1 MQISLKN
8 GRWYVAI
15 TCEGVAP
22 KPLPATGKS
31 VGVDVGLTHFAVTS
45 DGQFFE
51 SPRPLDNARL
61 CLERAQRRVTRRKLK
76 SQRRRKAACLLARYH
91 EHVANIRRENCIRVA
106 RALVRHFDRIIVEDI
121 NIPALLRDHPE
132 RARAILDAGWATFIY
147 WLYVKAESA
156 GREVTKVSPAWT
168 SCTCS
173 ECGWRGP
180 RLPLA
185 ARVFVCGACGYSCDR
200 DLNAARNILR
210 LGTSPRG
217 AAPAV
222 GGRRRSAKSAVRG
235 RPGHAGPLTTR
246 AARSDSSSG
255 QSPEHRAVF
264 RSEQYKPDSG
274 SGGGDGDDK
283 EVVWEPK
290 VDARGR
296 EVMEA

>member
-106 RALVRHFDRIIVEDI
+106 RALVRQFDRIIVEDI

-156 GREVTKVSPAWT
+156 GREVTKVNPAWT

-173 ECGWRGP
+173 ECSWRGP
-180 RLPLA
+180 RSA
-185 ARVFVCGACGYSCDR
+185 SRVFVCGSCGFSCDR

-210 LGTSPRG
+210 LGTSQRG
-217 AAPAV
+217 AAHQ
-222 GGRRRSAKSAVRG
+222 RRSAKSAVRG
-235 RPGHAGPLTTR
+235 RPGHTDSLT
-246 AARSDSSSG
+246 ARTVRSGSSSG
-255 QSPEHRAVF
+255 
-264 RSEQYKPDSG
+264 
-274 SGGGDGDDK
+274 
-283 EVVWEPK
+283 
-290 VDARGR
+290 
-296 EVMEA
+296 